1 MRTEF
6 GEKLEKAMN
15 DINSLAWKDK
25 NGNVIKLM
33 DAPAEDLIK

>member
-15 DINSLAWKDK
+15 DVNSLTWKDK
-25 NGNVIKLM
+25 NRNVIKLV

>member
-6 GEKLEKAMN
+6 VEKLEKAMN
-15 DINSLAWKDK
+15 DVNSLTWKDK
-25 NGNVIKLM
+25 NGNVIKLV

>member
-15 DINSLAWKDK
+15 DVNSLTWKDM
-25 NGNVIKLM
+25 NGNVIKLV
-33 DAPAEDLIK
+33 DAPAEYLIK

>member
-15 DINSLAWKDK
+15 DINSLTWKDK
-25 NGNVIKLM
+25 SGNVIKLV